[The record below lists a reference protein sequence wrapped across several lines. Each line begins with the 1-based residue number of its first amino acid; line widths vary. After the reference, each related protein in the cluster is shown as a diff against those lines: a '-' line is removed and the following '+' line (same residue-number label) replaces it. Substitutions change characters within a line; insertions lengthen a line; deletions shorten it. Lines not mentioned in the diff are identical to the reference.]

1 MTLSSFSS
9 TTSMSFSDLN
19 VELGK
24 GAETE
29 LSMSQAAAGFS
40 GIITNQTSDS
50 EKYLPAAMEIR
61 EFYGLTLGEIEATN
75 LTILRLVKNTLFE
88 SWQNTEMIECAEG
101 VVPKRLEALQQVKL
115 SLRDLGHQGR
125 NPRSA

>member
-24 GAETE
+24 GAETP

-40 GIITNQTSDS
+40 GIITNQTSDA
-50 EKYLPAAMEIR
+50 EKYLP
-61 EFYGLTLGEIEATN
+61 
-75 LTILRLVKNTLFE
+75 
-88 SWQNTEMIECAEG
+88 S
-101 VVPKRLEALQQVKL
+101 ALL
-115 SLRDLGHQGR
+115 S
-125 NPRSA
+125 